1 MKKFLGNFVLAVI
14 IGAVPAYFGSAI
26 TGDIQY
32 EGCIKGI
39 TYYNPKTSENGYGED
54 ICGDAIEH
62 QEYIFTWWI
71 LTTLITLFVIYK
83 IPPNFMDK

>member
-39 TYYNPKTSENGYGED
+39 TYYNPKTSENGYRERYAEMLLN
-54 ICGDAIEH
+54 IKS
-62 QEYIFTWWI
+62 IF
-71 LTTLITLFVIYK
+71 LLGGYLLHSSHSL
-83 IPPNFMDK
+83 